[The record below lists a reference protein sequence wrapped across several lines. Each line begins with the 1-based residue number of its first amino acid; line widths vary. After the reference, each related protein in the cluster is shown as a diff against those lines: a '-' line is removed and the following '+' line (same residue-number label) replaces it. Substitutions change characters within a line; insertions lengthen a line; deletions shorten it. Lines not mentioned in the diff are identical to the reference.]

1 VITKLRKRIESEKG
15 FTLIEMLI
23 VVIILGILLAIAV
36 PAYLKFKDRANQSAA
51 KADIRAAIPAMEAYN
66 SDKNGYASVTLTA
79 LQTGYDQAIK
89 NVTISGATSG
99 ASATYCMKS
108 VVGNATAWKAGP
120 SADIIVQAASP
131 GAPCP

>member
-1 VITKLRKRIESEKG
+1 VITKLRRRIESEKG

-51 KADIRAAIPAMEAYN
+51 KANIRAAIPAMEAYN
-66 SDKNGYASVTLTA
+66 SDKNGYASMTLTA
-79 LQTGYDQAIK
+79 LQTGYDQAVK
-89 NVTISGATSG
+89 NVTILSSSSG
-99 ASATYCMKS
+99 ASATYCVNS

-120 SADIIVQAASP
+120 SADIVVNPSS
-131 GAPCP
+131 APCS